1 MAGSIMQDDDMVI
14 MTNELE
20 CLLDYTKGNISFAE
34 YQKQLRM
41 IRKEHEK
48 QLQKYDMLEE

>member
-48 QLQKYDMLEE
+48 QLQKYDML